1 MRKCEVCH
9 VACKSSCRRQRFN
22 ENLLACK
29 DCCFFRDNLDL
40 QAFVRKA
47 HKIDKW
53 KSGGQA
59 RSRTG
64 CKLAKHQ
71 RQPLSKRV
79 YAMKLRDARRGCDP
93 SLTAGY
99 RQVRSLIERKKC
111 WFCGACATG
120 VDRNKVGDCYQVKPG
135 GKDKMVASCTTCNRM
150 CRDKGR
156 NKFVT
161 HMRRVAAAAHRNG
174 RRKPKQ

>member
-9 VACKSSCRRQRFN
+9 VACKSDCRRQRFDN
-22 ENLLACK
+22 GLLLACK

-47 HKIDKW
+47 RKIDKW
-53 KSGGQA
+53 KSAPGALQDRLQA
-59 RSRTG
+59 RQAPAPALVQAG
-64 CKLAKHQ
+64 
-71 RQPLSKRV
+71 V
-79 YAMKLRDARRGCDP
+79 RDEAARRA
-93 SLTAGY
+93 S
-99 RQVRSLIERKKC
+99 RVRSQPHGRLPPGAVLIERKSAV
-111 WFCGACATG
+111 CGACATG
-120 VDRNKVGDCYQVKPG
+120 VDRNKVADCYQVKPG

-161 HMRRVAAAAHRNG
+161 HMRRVAAAHRNG
-174 RRKPKQ
+174 DRKPTKQ